1 MTPPGAARGTT
12 HHLLQ
17 LLSLTTIFEF
27 DGLSNYIPPLPCQ
40 PGGFAQL
47 QIRLPMLQR
56 PQTVVAL
63 PKVPLV
69 HKTIDYFFFFL
80 NGHPKGRGGCE
91 VGHFTALSVWVYPK
105 RESQTLM
112 HSCVFHSSRPPPRGR
127 PDTRDDFD
135 SLLCLICSPLS
146 RPIES
151 ASRALLAKP

>member
-27 DGLSNYIPPLPCQ
+27 DGLSNYIPPLPCP

-69 HKTIDYFFFFL
+69 HKTIDNFFFFFFQMATRKAEEDVKL
-80 NGHPKGRGGCE
+80 NI
-91 VGHFTALSVWVYPK
+91 
-105 RESQTLM
+105 
-112 HSCVFHSSRPPPRGR
+112 
-127 PDTRDDFD
+127 
-135 SLLCLICSPLS
+135 SLP
-146 RPIES
+146 
-151 ASRALLAKP
+151 